1 MPSIPESIMSLLATR
16 ALALTLGQPLF
27 TDLNLTLAPADRL
40 GLIAANGSGKS
51 ALLSCLAGDLDP
63 TAGEIIRKRGLKCA
77 LVPQDLP
84 EALRPLSF
92 RAAVLSAL
100 PPDQADY
107 ESWRVE
113 IVLDDLIVP
122 QALRDQP
129 LATLSG
135 GWQRSALL
143 ARAAITEPDLY
154 LLDEP
159 TNHLD
164 LSRIGAL
171 QNWLAALPRDVAV
184 ITTSHDRAFLDAV
197 CTRSLF
203 LRPKESRLFALPY
216 SAAKAALTES
226 DAADARR
233 FNNDLAAASQLRR
246 QAAKLKN
253 IGINSG
259 SDLLI
264 TKTKQLNARAA
275 QIEASAR
282 PAPRELSAG
291 AIRLTNSGSA
301 AKALITLSDARI
313 TAPDGRKL
321 FTTGPKW
328 IEAGDRVVVLGRNGA
343 GKSQLL
349 LAVLAAIHGASGAIK
364 ATPSLAL
371 GACDQ
376 DLSHLPP
383 KTTPFAL
390 TAQFAPDQT
399 ARTLLAGA
407 GLRPDLQ
414 SQRIELLSGG
424 QRARLAF
431 LLLRLQEPNFYLL
444 DEPTNHLD
452 IEGQE
457 ALEAELCAQG
467 ATCLIVSHDRNFVRA
482 IATRHWEISQS
493 RLIECDSPEPFF
505 AAELARAAQ
514 TPP

>member
-1 MPSIPESIMSLLATR
+1 MSLLATR

-27 TDLNLTLAPADRL
+27 TDLSLTLAAGDRL

-63 TAGEIIRKRGLKCA
+63 TSGEIIRKRGLKIA

-84 EALRPLSF
+84 EVLRPMTV
-92 RAAVLSAL
+92 REAVLSAL
-100 PPDQADY
+100 PADQAEY
-107 ESWRVE
+107 EAWRGE
-113 IVLDDLIVP
+113 IVLDDLAVP
-122 QALRDQP
+122 DDLRNQR
-129 LATLSG
+129 LTTLSG
-135 GWQRSALL
+135 GWQRSTLL

-164 LSRIGAL
+164 LSRIGVL
-171 QNWLAALPRDVAV
+171 QAWLAALPRDVAV
-184 ITTSHDRAFLDAV
+184 ITTSHDRAFLDAT
-197 CTRSLF
+197 CSRSLF
-203 LRPKESRLFALPY
+203 LRATDSRFFTLPY
-216 SAAKAALTES
+216 TAAKAALAEA

-233 FNNDLAAASQLRR
+233 FDNDLAAASQLRR

-259 SDLLI
+259 SDLLV

-275 QIEASAR
+275 QIEATAR
-282 PAPRELSAG
+282 PPAREASAG
-291 AIRLTNSGSA
+291 AIRLSNSGSA
-301 AKALITLSDARI
+301 AKALVTLSEARI
-313 TAPDGRKL
+313 VTPDGRAL
-321 FTTGPKW
+321 FSTGQKW

-349 LAVLAAIHGASGAIK
+349 LAVLAAIRGAAGAIR

-383 KTTPFAL
+383 NSTAFAL
-390 TAQFAPDQT
+390 TAAHVPDQT

-407 GLRPDLQ
+407 GLRADLQ
-414 SQRIELLSGG
+414 SRPIARLSGG

-431 LLLRLQEPNFYLL
+431 LLLRLQAPNFYLL

-452 IEGQE
+452 IEGQD

-482 IATRHWEISQS
+482 IGTRFWEISHS
-493 RLIECDSPEPFF
+493 RLIERDSPEPFF

-514 TPP
+514 SPS